1 MTTARRVW
9 GKGKD
14 QRRGGALR
22 PLAGSLAK
30 IAGKSFGRR
39 GLAEGGLIADWA
51 DVVGAEIAAICLPNG
66 LTFHRSKERTKGTL
80 TLRVA
85 NGHGLTLQHLEPM
98 IVERINGYLGYPAVA
113 RLRLRLGHF
122 VPRERRRRSTPP
134 VLSPAMET
142 SLSERVAGVEDAD
155 LRVALEN
162 LGRSILGESGDSTE
176 T

>member
-1 MTTARRVW
+1 MTTARRVR

-14 QRRGGALR
+14 QKRGGALR

-30 IAGKSFGRR
+30 VTGKSLGRR
-39 GLAEGGLIADWA
+39 GLAEGGLIADWP
-51 DVVGAEIAAICLPNG
+51 DVVGSEIAAICLPNG
-66 LTFHRSKERTKGTL
+66 LTFNRSKERTQGTL

-113 RLRLRLGHF
+113 RLRLRQGHLAR
-122 VPRERRRRSTPP
+122 PERRRRFVPP
-134 VLSPAMET
+134 ELSAAGE
-142 SLSERVAGVEDAD
+142 SALSERIAGVEDAE
-155 LRVALEN
+155 LRQALES
-162 LGRSILGESGDSTE
+162 LGRSVLGESTE